1 MRADCLRIGALRF
14 CLAMM
19 LGLLLVP
26 GYVVTSVLFAKAGSS
41 AVAGMLA
48 GHLFHVA
55 NMGLLLLAAA
65 VAVFWLR
72 LAGEG
77 KRIGRLRWLL
87 LATIALL
94 VALNE
99 FVLAVRIEALTA
111 QVGAVAELAVD
122 DPVRQT
128 FRIWH
133 GAASLLHLLA
143 TLAAALLTALGTHS
157 VVHRAPDGE
166 T

>member
-1 MRADCLRIGALRF
+1 MRANCLRVGALRL
-14 CLAMM
+14 CLAMI
-19 LGLLLVP
+19 LGLLVVP
-26 GYVVTSVLFAKAGSS
+26 GYVVTSVLFAKAESS

-65 VAVFWLR
+65 VAVFWQR
-72 LAGEG
+72 LAAQG
-77 KRIGRLRWLL
+77 KTIGRLRWLL
-87 LATIALL
+87 LAAIALL

-99 FVLAVRIEALTA
+99 FVMAAKIETLTA
-111 QVGAVAELAVD
+111 QVGAVADLAVD
-122 DPVRQT
+122 DPMRQT

-143 TLAAALLTALGTHS
+143 SLCAVVLAALGAYS
-157 VVHRAPDGE
+157 PADRSPSGE

>member
-1 MRADCLRIGALRF
+1 MKVDCLRIGALRL

-19 LGLLLVP
+19 LGLLVVP
-26 GYVVTSVLFAKAGSS
+26 GYVVTSVLFAKAESS

-55 NMGLLLLAAA
+55 NMGLLLLAVA
-65 VAVFWLR
+65 VAFFWMR

-77 KRIGRLRWLL
+77 KTIGRLRWLL
-87 LATIALL
+87 LAAIALL

-99 FVLAVRIEALTA
+99 FVMAAKIESLTA
-111 QVGAVAELAVD
+111 QVGAVAELAED
-122 DPVRQT
+122 DPMRQT

-133 GAASLLHLLA
+133 GAASLMHLLA
-143 TLAAALLTALGTHS
+143 TLAAVLLAALGTHS
-157 VVHRAPDGE
+157 AAHRAPAGE
-166 T
+166 A

>member
-1 MRADCLRIGALRF
+1 MRVDCLRVGALRF

-19 LGLLLVP
+19 LGLLVVP
-26 GYVVTSVLFAKAGSS
+26 GYVVTSVLFAKAESS

-55 NMGLLLLAAA
+55 NLGLLLLAAA
-65 VAVFWLR
+65 VAFFWMR

-77 KRIGRLRWLL
+77 KGIGRLRWSL
-87 LATIALL
+87 LAAIALL

-99 FVLAVRIEALTA
+99 FAMAPKIESMTA
-111 QVGAVAELAVD
+111 QIGAVADLAEN
-122 DPVRQT
+122 DPRRQT

-133 GAASLLHLLA
+133 GAASLMHLLA
-143 TLAAALLTALGTHS
+143 TLAAVVLTALGAYSPAQKRPT
-157 VVHRAPDGE
+157 GE